1 MSSRLRDEPN
11 GLRGDDSE
19 ALVVQNQDDPENTGA
34 GVDQRVRTHR
44 LSPSVGLGL
53 VHLEQR
59 IKYGAVLFGLRIHR
73 LQLRV
78 QLRNRI
84 GKLGLVSVWGKHGF
98 LSEGSHYRPCFPCD
112 LACLIGHLERNL

>member
-1 MSSRLRDEPN
+1 MLSWLRDEPN
-11 GLRGDDSE
+11 GSRGNDAE
-19 ALVVQNQDDPENTGA
+19 ALVVQNQDDAEEAGA
-34 GVDQRVRTHR
+34 STDQRVRTHR
-44 LSPSVGLGL
+44 LSPGVGLGL

-84 GKLGLVSVWGKHGF
+84 
-98 LSEGSHYRPCFPCD
+98 
-112 LACLIGHLERNL
+112 